1 VVLLLSMDRFSG
13 CWKILCIFTGWFRG
27 VSGSWS
33 RVLSVLLFYW
43 TNRRWQNHSALLQM
57 GGITRARWSH
67 VAHAH
72 IGSLVSGFVIVVI
85 LRSPE
90 FILGRSI
97 ILLSLLI
104 HSPVSLNSF
113 PCLSCFIF
121 QDPREPL
128 CRSKSFD
135 LFLFLLTPHNMSS
148 ARDVAEWIPSGTRCG
163 VVARYRVPFFSKVNG
178 LLVELL
184 DRGEGSSTLCWAW
197 RTGLHGSGLHGSG
210 LHGSGLHG
218 SGLHGSGLHGSGLC
232 GS

>member
-1 VVLLLSMDRFSG
+1 MLLLSMDHFSG
-13 CWKILCIFTGWFRG
+13 CWKTLCIFTGWFRRVG
-27 VSGSWS
+27 GSWS

-104 HSPVSLNSF
+104 HSPVSLASSSKT
-113 PCLSCFIF
+113 PEHRCAEAS
-121 QDPREPL
+121 
-128 CRSKSFD
+128 RS
-135 LFLFLLTPHNMSS
+135 TYSS
-148 ARDVAEWIPSGTRCG
+148 SSLRHTICPAPGMWPSGSHLAP
-163 VVARYRVPFFSKVNG
+163 VA
-178 LLVELL
+178 
-184 DRGEGSSTLCWAW
+184 A
-197 RTGLHGSGLHGSG
+197 
-210 LHGSGLHG
+210 
-218 SGLHGSGLHGSGLC
+218 
-232 GS
+232 